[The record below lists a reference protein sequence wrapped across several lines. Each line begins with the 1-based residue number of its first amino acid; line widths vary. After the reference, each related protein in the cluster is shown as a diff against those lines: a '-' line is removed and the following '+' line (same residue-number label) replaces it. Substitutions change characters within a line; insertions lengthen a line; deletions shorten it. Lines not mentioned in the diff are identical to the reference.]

1 MDTLTS
7 VRGDAKFTND
17 TVVRR
22 TYDTEKIKQL
32 NDQYFEL
39 VSIFVNCLVTGN
51 SNNID
56 LVDLENKISLTK
68 SRIRTL
74 TNWE

>member
-51 SNNID
+51 PNHID
-56 LVDLENKISLTK
+56 LNDLEKRMSSVK